1 MSEVNVFE
9 MASRM
14 KFRFPYKGQ
23 IAVEDLWDLSVESLD
38 SIFKTLKSQVKKNEE
53 ESLLRTKSKEG
64 EILDAQIEIVKH
76 IVSVKLDEADKRAKA
91 REKRQRDQRIME
103 IIADKKDAAL
113 KEKSVEELEKMLED
127 GE

>member
-1 MSEVNVFE
+1 MSEKNIFE
-9 MASRM
+9 VASRQ

-23 IAVEDLWDLSVESLD
+23 ISTEDLWDLSVEALD
-38 SIFKTLKSQVKKNEE
+38 SIFKTLKSQAKKNEE
-53 ESLLRTKSKEG
+53 ESLLNTKSKEG

-76 IVSVKLDEADKRAKA
+76 IVSVKLDEADKRTKA